1 VAPKRSNA
9 ASIQEENLAENLEE
23 NLAESQEEHLPHVI
37 HAAALAQ
44 EPARE
49 QEVVRNRRINHAHA
63 ATEVPVEAQIAVP
76 VEAPNA
82 AQIAAPIAAENVRR
96 NAALRAV
103 QIAWPINVPR
113 DCAAEEKRTERIR
126 DPQTLRGAV
135 KTKAAREAPAVLA
148 SKEIAAALEELPKEM
163 KRVQEIPIERPHLAV
178 PIERPHLAVL
188 IERPHL
194 AVQHEQPHHAVPNKH
209 QHREPQ
215 RELPRHAF
223 VHRRPVLRYHTLQIC
238 V

>member
-1 VAPKRSNA
+1 MAPKRSNA
-9 ASIQEENLAENLEE
+9 ASIQEE

-63 ATEVPVEAQIAVP
+63 ATAVP
-76 VEAPNA
+76 VEAPNAAQIAAPIA

-103 QIAWPINVPR
+103 QIAWPISVPR
-113 DCAAEEKRTERIR
+113 DCAAEVKRTERIR
-126 DPQTLRGAV
+126 EPQILRGAV

-148 SKEIAAALEELPKEM
+148 SKEIAAALEELPREM

-178 PIERPHLAVL
+178 PIERPHLAV
-188 IERPHL
+188 
-194 AVQHEQPHHAVPNKH
+194 QHEQAHHAVPNKH
-209 QHREPQ
+209 QLRELQ

-223 VHRRPVLRYHTLQIC
+223 VHRRPVLRYHTHQIC

>member
-1 VAPKRSNA
+1 MAPKRSNA
-9 ASIQEENLAENLEE
+9 ASIQEENLAENLSE

-126 DPQTLRGAV
+126 EPQILRGAV

-148 SKEIAAALEELPKEM
+148 SKEIAAALEELPREM

-178 PIERPHLAVL
+178 L
-188 IERPHL
+188 IEPPHL
-194 AVQHEQPHHAVPNKH
+194 AVQHEQAHHAVPNRH
-209 QHREPQ
+209 QLREPP

-223 VHRRPVLRYHTLQIC
+223 VHRRPVLRYHTHQIC

>member
-9 ASIQEENLAENLEE
+9 ASIQEE

-37 HAAALAQ
+37 HAAALAH
-44 EPARE
+44 EPERE
-49 QEVVRNRRINHAHA
+49 QEGVQNRRINHAHA

-76 VEAPNA
+76 VEAPN
-82 AQIAAPIAAENVRR
+82 AAPIAAENVRR

-113 DCAAEEKRTERIR
+113 DCAAEVKRTERIR
-126 DPQTLRGAV
+126 EPQILRGAV